1 MRYRVITA
9 DKSQG
14 RGGVLSIDVPDR
26 RFAELWAKDNGIAW
40 TSIDLEEEL
49 PLDYAQP
56 GTGDAQPL
64 HNWQRHRSIGAQ
76 LAWEERH
83 RLTLGERLAIAICKL
98 IALFE
103 YVVVVVR
110 LGKAAY
116 PNPNPNPD
124 TKFNML
130 EGALISISATLFLI
144 LSAIIRGRGSQR
156 FR

>member
-26 RFAELWAKDNGIAW
+26 RFAELWAKENGIAW

-56 GTGDAQPL
+56 GSDDAKPL
-64 HNWQRHRSIGAQ
+64 HSWQRHRSIGAQ

-83 RLTLGERLAIAICKL
+83 RLTLGERVAIAICKL
-98 IALFE
+98 VALVE

-116 PNPNPNPD
+116 PNPNPA
-124 TKFNML
+124 TKFNLL
-130 EGALISISATLFLI
+130 EGVLISISATLFLI